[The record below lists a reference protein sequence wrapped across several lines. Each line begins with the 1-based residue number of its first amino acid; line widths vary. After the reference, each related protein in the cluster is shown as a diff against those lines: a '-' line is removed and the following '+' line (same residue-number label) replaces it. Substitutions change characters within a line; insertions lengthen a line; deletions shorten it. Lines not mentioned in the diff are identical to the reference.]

1 MTGMSSYDIPALI
14 ALAFGAL
21 YGLAC
26 LASPQF
32 AATSVRLQADPAR
45 PGGYAEFRATFGGT
59 LAGLHLMAIAILV
72 LWPGPVAIAAAA
84 VMAAGWLGAALGRST
99 ALLLDRAH
107 GVNPSLNAKLVLLE
121 ILVGLALLV
130 PLLHLRAN

>member
-1 MTGMSSYDIPALI
+1 MSPIDIPALI
-14 ALAFGAL
+14 ALAFGAA

-59 LAGLHLMAIAILV
+59 LAGLHLMAIAIFL
-72 LWPGPVAIAAAA
+72 LWPGAVAAAA
-84 VMAAGWLGAALGRST
+84 ASVMAAGWLGAAIGRSA
-99 ALLLDRAH
+99 ALLLDRDRA
-107 GVNPSLNAKLVLLE
+107 VNPSLNWKLVGLE
-121 ILVGLALLV
+121 ILVGLALLT
-130 PLLHLRAN
+130 PLLHLQAS